1 MANPI
6 NYLDQMGDMV
16 RSLVRLGMPEDA
28 AIAAARAAQNAP
40 PAGAMRQM
48 ELPLATQRAMR
59 VSQEQDEA
67 ARWFDPK
74 YIVPP
79 VDGRPA
85 FDHYVDRTLPSTAG
99 YRSTRDYLD
108 SMGAVHGV
116 DDRYGAAARLAVN
129 NNTDI
134 PPLAPQAA
142 PDMDLGSDLWHQ
154 MDKSAR
160 GYENILKGRT
170 GNLRNQNPD
179 LARIAQQNIQGQNAA
194 AATRRAADSQPS
206 AAMDLAMEIGVP
218 AAIVGGGAYAASQ
231 LASPPEAPASAK
243 ESTTADLAAESRP
256 APQVAATNSDGTPT
270 DEGKFT
276 EMFKRQYQA
285 REAKREAKG
294 MGGYADP
301 SDKATAILA
310 DLNARRRKAGREV
323 PEAAQ
328 MMADANRL
336 IAMGNEQRNAPGYT
350 PRNSSDPREQAQI
363 LLQKLNADRME
374 AGGEVPHSQQVL
386 AAVRRL
392 QAMGDQQRN
401 YAQTR

>member
-1 MANPI
+1 MA

-40 PAGAMRQM
+40 TAPVRQM
-48 ELPLATQRAMR
+48 ELPLDTQRAMR

-67 ARWFDPK
+67 ARWVDPK

-85 FDHYVDRTLPSTAG
+85 FNHHIDNQLPAG
-99 YRSTRDYLD
+99 SPT
-108 SMGAVHGV
+108 
-116 DDRYGAAARLAVN
+116 
-129 NNTDI
+129 
-134 PPLAPQAA
+134 A
-142 PDMDLGSDLWHQ
+142 PDMELGSDLWHQ

-194 AATRRAADSQPS
+194 AAARRAADSQQS
-206 AAMDLAMEIGVP
+206 GAMDLAIDLAAP
-218 AAIVGGGAYAASQ
+218 AAVAGGGAYAMSQ
-231 LASPPEAPASAK
+231 LGQPQMAPAGA
-243 ESTTADLAAESRP
+243 TTADLAAESRP
-256 APQVAATNSDGTPT
+256 APQVAATDEDGLPT
-270 DEGKFT
+270 DEAAFT

-285 REAKREAKG
+285 REDKRAAKG
-294 MGGYADP
+294 KGGYADP
-301 SDKATAILA
+301 SDKAKAILD

-328 MMADANRL
+328 MEDEANSAL
-336 IAMGNEQRNAPGYT
+336 DLSNKQRNAPGYK
-350 PRNSSDPREQAQI
+350 PRNASDPREQAQM

-386 AAVRRL
+386 AEVRRL
-392 QAMGDQQRN
+392 QAMGDQQRFPS
-401 YAQTR
+401 R